1 MNKNLIERY
10 VVRMDCF
17 FFEKPLRTKDWVSA
31 LLIKQTRNEL
41 NKRKRGLDLIA
52 SQIKAKKVKRGRE
65 VGDYHERNK
74 IRANAQE
81 RKKSVLCRGNV
92 GLDLGGGG
100 RTCVESGGESRRW
113 GLEKVRQPESRV
125 LGMWEWDGSRG
136 NLRQGTRGELVI

>member
-1 MNKNLIERY
+1 M
-10 VVRMDCF
+10 
-17 FFEKPLRTKDWVSA
+17 
-31 LLIKQTRNEL
+31 
-41 NKRKRGLDLIA
+41 DLIA

-100 RTCVESGGESRRW
+100 CTCVEGG
-113 GLEKVRQPESRV
+113 GLEKVRDSVVGWKQPEPA
-125 LGMWEWDGSRG
+125 
-136 NLRQGTRGELVI
+136 TRDAW